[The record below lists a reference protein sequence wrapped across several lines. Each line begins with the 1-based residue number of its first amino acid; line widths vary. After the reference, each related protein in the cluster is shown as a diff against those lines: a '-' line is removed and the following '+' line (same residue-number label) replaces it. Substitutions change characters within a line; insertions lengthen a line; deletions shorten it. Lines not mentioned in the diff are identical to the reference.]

1 MAEIPLALLERRQRV
16 ALAEFEVAAVAFE
29 RVDRVVLDQFE
40 GASLLVFEFRELHHL
55 HQVFLDVDHQV
66 ETVADHDAVG
76 LDVRRDLRHVGLGPR
91 RCAREEQ
98 RYCKK
103 SFHRCLNSFI
113 SSDT

>member
-1 MAEIPLALLERRQRV
+1 M
-16 ALAEFEVAAVAFE
+16 AAVAFE
-29 RVDRVVLDQFE
+29 RVDRMLLVEFD
-40 GASLLVFEFRELHHL
+40 GASRLVLEFGELHHL